1 MACNLEN
8 TFSNFNFENIKR
20 PNVGWF
26 FSRKYITEDDA
37 YIFDKQIASFCANY
51 GGIGFSFIT
60 YPIGGIY
67 LYNWRI
73 NKNRDVPP
81 IHLPGF

>member
-51 GGIGFSFIT
+51 GRIGFSFIT